1 MAGSLEIKKVDIT
14 KLDTDC
20 IVNAANSALAQG
32 SGVCGAIF
40 EAAGAQQL
48 QKACNAYPG
57 CPTGSSVVTPGFHL
71 KAKYIIHAV
80 GPRWAG
86 GDHGEPKQLASCYRM
101 AMKQAAEKGC
111 RSIAFPLIS
120 SGIYGY
126 PKKQAWEVALTSIL
140 DFQEDSKNPALD
152 VIIAVID
159 DGAMGLGCSV
169 LKAMKA
175 LRSPQSPHLNVGDML
190 AGRTLDGFYVLQ
202 SAAIKTTSS
211 GKPFLSASV
220 SDKTGAVPI
229 VFWDYSGPIT
239 PADDGKVVFLTGRI
253 AEFKGSLQLNLE
265 GIRLADDNDSY
276 DVGLLVPV
284 APIDMDQMYGDIL
297 TIVDSIRDPDYAS
310 ICREFLSRHA
320 QQLRDIPAA
329 KSVHHSFLHGL
340 LMHTGY
346 MLKTA
351 EFLADLYK
359 EVVDRDLLLTGTLLH
374 DFAKREEFTFSALG
388 LVTDY
393 SVKGQL
399 LGHLVM
405 GAQEAAVIARELN
418 IPEAKSI
425 LLQHMLLSHHGKP
438 EYGAAMVPMCAE
450 SELLAMIDMLDSRM
464 EIYRENLEQVPL
476 GQFSG
481 RIFALDGHRIYR
493 HYDGNP

>member
-20 IVNAANSALAQG
+20 IVNAANSALSQG

-40 EAAGAQQL
+40 EAAGPQQL
-48 QKACNAYPG
+48 QKACSAFPG
-57 CPTGSSVVTPGFHL
+57 CPTGSAVVTPGFRL

-86 GDHGEPKQLASCYRM
+86 GDHGEARQLASCYRT
-101 AMKQAAEKGC
+101 AMTLAADRGC

-126 PKKQAWEVALTSIL
+126 PRKQAWEVALAAIL
-140 DFQEDSKNPALD
+140 DFQEDSKNPDLD
-152 VIIAVID
+152 VILAVLD
-159 DGAMGLGCSV
+159 DGAMGMGCSV

-175 LRSPQSPHLNVGDML
+175 LRSPQSPHLHVSDML
-190 AGRTLDGFYVLQ
+190 PGRTLDGFYVLQ
-202 SAAIKTTSS
+202 SAAVKTTTS

-220 SDKTGAVPI
+220 SDRTGSVPI
-229 VFWDYSGPIT
+229 VFWDYTGSLSG
-239 PADDGKVVFLTGRI
+239 ADDGRVVFLTGRI
-253 AEFKGSLQLNLE
+253 AEFKGSLQLNLD
-265 GIRLADDNDSY
+265 GIRLADENDSY

-297 TIVDSIRDPDYAS
+297 AIVDSIRDPHYAAV
-310 ICREFLSRHA
+310 CREFLSRHA

-351 EFLADLYK
+351 DFLAELYK

-405 GAQEAAVIARELN
+405 GAQEAAEISKELGV
-418 IPEAKSI
+418 PEQKSI
-425 LLQHMLLSHHGKP
+425 LLQHLLLSHHGKP
-438 EYGAAMVPMCAE
+438 EYGAAMIPMCAE
-450 SELLAMIDMLDSRM
+450 SELLSMIDMLDSRM

-476 GQFSG
+476 GQFSS

-493 HYDGNP
+493 HYDSNQ